1 MWTYILR
8 RLLQAIP
15 TLLIISLLIFSLLY
29 VTPGDPV
36 DLILGTE
43 DGTVSEEQRAVV
55 EEQWGLDKPFLVRYV
70 NFVVNACKGDL
81 GTSYATNQDVFDSVM
96 TRMPAT
102 LKLAAFSMLLALVVS
117 VPLGILAAL
126 KHNSIWDSLATAL
139 ATVGVSLPK
148 FWFGLVLM
156 IVFSLRLGW
165 LPSTGSAELSEGL
178 GTFLSYIIM
187 PAASLALGM
196 AATQTRMIRS
206 SMLDVLNQDYVRY
219 ARSKGLRERVV
230 IWGHALKNA
239 MIPVITVIGGEVGGL
254 LGGAVVTE
262 SIFSW
267 PGVGRLMMNS
277 ISKRDYPMIQGITLM
292 LCISYLLVNLLIDIV
307 YAWVDPRIR
316 LDKKSS
322 GGPVMRDKKKKVDP
336 VQKGASGEIGLESLP
351 VTTYWTDVVR
361 RFRKNKIAVVGL
373 VMLLIIVILC
383 AGAPLFTKYDPIL
396 DMDLLNQLKPPG
408 SEGHILGTDNLGRD
422 IWSRLLYGGR
432 TSVLTGLTVAL
443 ITGAIGVAIGL
454 ISGYFGGIVETI
466 LMRMTDIM
474 LSFPFLIIAIAI
486 MAALGSSQRNIILAL
501 AIVGW
506 PRFAR
511 LTRGQV
517 LAVKNSEYVESA
529 KVAGFGNARIIL
541 NHILPNCMGPIII
554 QATLA
559 VGGAILSASSLTYLG
574 LGADAAAP
582 DWGVMLSQG
591 RQYLQSEA
599 YLTIIPGLAISVTV
613 LAMNWIGDGL
623 RDAFDPKMRK

>member
-15 TLLIISLLIFSLLY
+15 TLLIICLLIFSLLY

-81 GTSYATNQDVFDSVM
+81 GTSYATNQDVFDSVI

-139 ATVGVSLPK
+139 ATVGVSPPK

-316 LDKKSS
+316 LDKKS
-322 GGPVMRDKKKKVDP
+322 
-336 VQKGASGEIGLESLP
+336 
-351 VTTYWTDVVR
+351 
-361 RFRKNKIAVVGL
+361 
-373 VMLLIIVILC
+373 
-383 AGAPLFTKYDPIL
+383 
-396 DMDLLNQLKPPG
+396 
-408 SEGHILGTDNLGRD
+408 
-422 IWSRLLYGGR
+422 
-432 TSVLTGLTVAL
+432 
-443 ITGAIGVAIGL
+443 
-454 ISGYFGGIVETI
+454 
-466 LMRMTDIM
+466 
-474 LSFPFLIIAIAI
+474 
-486 MAALGSSQRNIILAL
+486 
-501 AIVGW
+501 
-506 PRFAR
+506 
-511 LTRGQV
+511 
-517 LAVKNSEYVESA
+517 
-529 KVAGFGNARIIL
+529 
-541 NHILPNCMGPIII
+541 
-554 QATLA
+554 
-559 VGGAILSASSLTYLG
+559 
-574 LGADAAAP
+574 
-582 DWGVMLSQG
+582 
-591 RQYLQSEA
+591 
-599 YLTIIPGLAISVTV
+599 
-613 LAMNWIGDGL
+613 
-623 RDAFDPKMRK
+623 

>member
-36 DLILGTE
+36 DMILGTE

-55 EEQWGLDKPFLVRYV
+55 EEQWGLDKPFLIRYV

-156 IVFSLRLGW
+156 IFFSLRLGW

-196 AATQTRMIRS
+196 AAVQTRMIRS

-292 LCISYLLVNLLIDIV
+292 LCVSYLLVNLLIDIV

-316 LDKKSS
+316 LDKKS
-322 GGPVMRDKKKKVDP
+322 
-336 VQKGASGEIGLESLP
+336 
-351 VTTYWTDVVR
+351 
-361 RFRKNKIAVVGL
+361 
-373 VMLLIIVILC
+373 
-383 AGAPLFTKYDPIL
+383 
-396 DMDLLNQLKPPG
+396 
-408 SEGHILGTDNLGRD
+408 
-422 IWSRLLYGGR
+422 
-432 TSVLTGLTVAL
+432 
-443 ITGAIGVAIGL
+443 
-454 ISGYFGGIVETI
+454 
-466 LMRMTDIM
+466 
-474 LSFPFLIIAIAI
+474 
-486 MAALGSSQRNIILAL
+486 
-501 AIVGW
+501 
-506 PRFAR
+506 
-511 LTRGQV
+511 
-517 LAVKNSEYVESA
+517 
-529 KVAGFGNARIIL
+529 
-541 NHILPNCMGPIII
+541 
-554 QATLA
+554 
-559 VGGAILSASSLTYLG
+559 
-574 LGADAAAP
+574 
-582 DWGVMLSQG
+582 
-591 RQYLQSEA
+591 
-599 YLTIIPGLAISVTV
+599 
-613 LAMNWIGDGL
+613 
-623 RDAFDPKMRK
+623 

>member
-81 GTSYATNQDVFDSVM
+81 GTSYATNQDVFDSVI

-292 LCISYLLVNLLIDIV
+292 LCISYLLVNLFIDIV

-316 LDKKSS
+316 LDKKS
-322 GGPVMRDKKKKVDP
+322 
-336 VQKGASGEIGLESLP
+336 
-351 VTTYWTDVVR
+351 
-361 RFRKNKIAVVGL
+361 
-373 VMLLIIVILC
+373 
-383 AGAPLFTKYDPIL
+383 
-396 DMDLLNQLKPPG
+396 
-408 SEGHILGTDNLGRD
+408 
-422 IWSRLLYGGR
+422 
-432 TSVLTGLTVAL
+432 
-443 ITGAIGVAIGL
+443 
-454 ISGYFGGIVETI
+454 
-466 LMRMTDIM
+466 
-474 LSFPFLIIAIAI
+474 
-486 MAALGSSQRNIILAL
+486 
-501 AIVGW
+501 
-506 PRFAR
+506 
-511 LTRGQV
+511 
-517 LAVKNSEYVESA
+517 
-529 KVAGFGNARIIL
+529 
-541 NHILPNCMGPIII
+541 
-554 QATLA
+554 
-559 VGGAILSASSLTYLG
+559 
-574 LGADAAAP
+574 
-582 DWGVMLSQG
+582 
-591 RQYLQSEA
+591 
-599 YLTIIPGLAISVTV
+599 
-613 LAMNWIGDGL
+613 
-623 RDAFDPKMRK
+623 

>member
-70 NFVVNACKGDL
+70 DFVVNVCKGDL

-156 IVFSLRLGW
+156 IFFSLRLGW

-292 LCISYLLVNLLIDIV
+292 LCISYLLVNLFIDIV

-316 LDKKSS
+316 LDKKS
-322 GGPVMRDKKKKVDP
+322 
-336 VQKGASGEIGLESLP
+336 
-351 VTTYWTDVVR
+351 
-361 RFRKNKIAVVGL
+361 
-373 VMLLIIVILC
+373 
-383 AGAPLFTKYDPIL
+383 
-396 DMDLLNQLKPPG
+396 
-408 SEGHILGTDNLGRD
+408 
-422 IWSRLLYGGR
+422 
-432 TSVLTGLTVAL
+432 
-443 ITGAIGVAIGL
+443 
-454 ISGYFGGIVETI
+454 
-466 LMRMTDIM
+466 
-474 LSFPFLIIAIAI
+474 
-486 MAALGSSQRNIILAL
+486 
-501 AIVGW
+501 
-506 PRFAR
+506 
-511 LTRGQV
+511 
-517 LAVKNSEYVESA
+517 
-529 KVAGFGNARIIL
+529 
-541 NHILPNCMGPIII
+541 
-554 QATLA
+554 
-559 VGGAILSASSLTYLG
+559 
-574 LGADAAAP
+574 
-582 DWGVMLSQG
+582 
-591 RQYLQSEA
+591 
-599 YLTIIPGLAISVTV
+599 
-613 LAMNWIGDGL
+613 
-623 RDAFDPKMRK
+623 

>member
-70 NFVVNACKGDL
+70 DFVVNACKGDL
-81 GTSYATNQDVFDSVM
+81 GTSYVTNQDVFDSVM
-96 TRMPAT
+96 VRMPAT

-156 IVFSLRLGW
+156 IFFSLRLGW

-178 GTFLSYIIM
+178 GPFLSYIIM

-292 LCISYLLVNLLIDIV
+292 LCISYLLVNLFIDIV

-316 LDKKSS
+316 LDKKS
-322 GGPVMRDKKKKVDP
+322 
-336 VQKGASGEIGLESLP
+336 
-351 VTTYWTDVVR
+351 
-361 RFRKNKIAVVGL
+361 
-373 VMLLIIVILC
+373 
-383 AGAPLFTKYDPIL
+383 
-396 DMDLLNQLKPPG
+396 
-408 SEGHILGTDNLGRD
+408 
-422 IWSRLLYGGR
+422 
-432 TSVLTGLTVAL
+432 
-443 ITGAIGVAIGL
+443 
-454 ISGYFGGIVETI
+454 
-466 LMRMTDIM
+466 
-474 LSFPFLIIAIAI
+474 
-486 MAALGSSQRNIILAL
+486 
-501 AIVGW
+501 
-506 PRFAR
+506 
-511 LTRGQV
+511 
-517 LAVKNSEYVESA
+517 
-529 KVAGFGNARIIL
+529 
-541 NHILPNCMGPIII
+541 
-554 QATLA
+554 
-559 VGGAILSASSLTYLG
+559 
-574 LGADAAAP
+574 
-582 DWGVMLSQG
+582 
-591 RQYLQSEA
+591 
-599 YLTIIPGLAISVTV
+599 
-613 LAMNWIGDGL
+613 
-623 RDAFDPKMRK
+623 